1 MQSGGGRAGTPSRQQ
16 LQQQGSGGGGGG
28 GGGEDYYDE
37 DDFLDDYTHERLPT
51 APAQLDLELP
61 ESDLDLTMTFNSIIA
76 EGIAAAEKEE

>member
-1 MQSGGGRAGTPSRQQ
+1 MQSGGGRVGTPSRQQ
-16 LQQQGSGGGGGG
+16 LQQFQHQQQGSGGGG

-61 ESDLDLTMTFNSIIA
+61 ESNLDLTMTFNSIKTRFVA
-76 EGIAAAEKEE
+76 ST